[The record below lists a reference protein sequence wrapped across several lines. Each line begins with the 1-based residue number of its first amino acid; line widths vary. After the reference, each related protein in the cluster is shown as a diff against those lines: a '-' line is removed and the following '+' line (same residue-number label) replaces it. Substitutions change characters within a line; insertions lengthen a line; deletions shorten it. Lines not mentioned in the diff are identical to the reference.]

1 MYAHIHIH
9 IHMRICINIHIH
21 IYMYIYVYTDTYICL
36 YNTRILIHIQIRMQL
51 QIHTYIHT
59 YRSTYTYMHT
69 YIHTYIHVCMYV
81 YIYIFSA
88 PITKETPQNKKGTTV
103 RTGRHKFYLGQDPRA
118 LRGPM
123 TNLRQVLKLKDP
135 KIEGLIIRI
144 GFGALYYNY
153 KKAPVLGEESQTFQ
167 YYFES

>member
-1 MYAHIHIH
+1 M
-9 IHMRICINIHIH
+9 
-21 IYMYIYVYTDTYICL
+21 
-36 YNTRILIHIQIRMQL
+36 
-51 QIHTYIHT
+51 
-59 YRSTYTYMHT
+59 
-69 YIHTYIHVCMYV
+69 